1 MSLATDTAA
10 RTDRGAT
17 AVGADVIVDLKP
29 MWIGLAVLN
38 VFYLIVRVYE
48 QIYGW
53 RAGLDSFAPEFQTYW
68 LSILWTEIPLELVSG
83 IALAGYLWKTRIRD
97 MSAVTP
103 RQEMRAIVDN
113 AKWLTAYA
121 VAIYWGA
128 SFFTEQDGTWHM
140 TVIRDTDFTPSHIIE
155 FYMSYPIYSI
165 IAVGCFFHAK
175 TRIPYFSKG
184 YSLAYLIVAIGP
196 FMIIPNVGLNEW
208 GCLAPDFTIIYTNSF
223 VTRRAFISFAAL
235 GQSRPSRA
243 TSFWPCM
250 QFVHPRKMRVKT
262 LDGHLSALR
271 VGWRWTSSCRGLWES
286 CRCCRGCKG
295 G

>member
-1 MSLATDTAA
+1 MTSIIDTAA
-10 RTDRGAT
+10 RTDRAEV
-17 AVGADVIVDLKP
+17 AGADKIVDLRGL
-29 MWIGLAVLN
+29 WIGLAVLN
-38 VFYLIVRVYE
+38 VFYLIVRIYE

-68 LSILWTEIPLELVSG
+68 LSILWTEIPLELVCG
-83 IALAGYLWKTRIRD
+83 VALAGYLWKTRIRD
-97 MSAVTP
+97 MSTVTP
-103 RQEMRAIVDN
+103 RQELRAIVDN
-113 AKWLTAYA
+113 AKWLVAYS

-165 IAVGCFFHAK
+165 AAVGCFFHAK

-208 GCLAPDFTIIYTNSF
+208 GHTFWFMEELFVAPLHWGF
-223 VTRRAFISFAAL
+223 VFFGWMAL
-235 GQSRPSRA
+235 GVFGVVLQLLLNIQRLIGEEGVRLLTA
-243 TSFWPCM
+243 
-250 QFVHPRKMRVKT
+250 
-262 LDGHLSALR
+262 D
-271 VGWRWTSSCRGLWES
+271 
-286 CRCCRGCKG
+286 
-295 G
+295 

>member
-1 MSLATDTAA
+1 SEADRAHIPSIKNRGGANMSSTTETAA
-10 RTDRGAT
+10 GAAAGTDA
-17 AVGADVIVDLKP
+17 IVDLKG

-38 VFYLIVRVYE
+38 VFYLIVRIYE
-48 QIYGW
+48 QIFGW

-140 TVIRDTDFTPSHIIE
+140 TVIR
-155 FYMSYPIYSI
+155 
-165 IAVGCFFHAK
+165 
-175 TRIPYFSKG
+175 
-184 YSLAYLIVAIGP
+184 
-196 FMIIPNVGLNEW
+196 
-208 GCLAPDFTIIYTNSF
+208 
-223 VTRRAFISFAAL
+223 
-235 GQSRPSRA
+235 
-243 TSFWPCM
+243 
-250 QFVHPRKMRVKT
+250 
-262 LDGHLSALR
+262 
-271 VGWRWTSSCRGLWES
+271 
-286 CRCCRGCKG
+286 
-295 G
+295 

>member
-10 RTDRGAT
+10 RTDRGAA

-29 MWIGLAVLN
+29 MWIGLAVLS

-97 MSAVTP
+97 MSTVTP

-121 VAIYWGA
+121 VAIYWGRQLLHGA
-128 SFFTEQDGTWHM
+128 GRHLAAVQVFFCKFREGDFSVV
-140 TVIRDTDFTPSHIIE
+140 VI
-155 FYMSYPIYSI
+155 
-165 IAVGCFFHAK
+165 
-175 TRIPYFSKG
+175 
-184 YSLAYLIVAIGP
+184 
-196 FMIIPNVGLNEW
+196 
-208 GCLAPDFTIIYTNSF
+208 
-223 VTRRAFISFAAL
+223 
-235 GQSRPSRA
+235 
-243 TSFWPCM
+243 
-250 QFVHPRKMRVKT
+250 T
-262 LDGHLSALR
+262 LSG
-271 VGWRWTSSCRGLWES
+271 
-286 CRCCRGCKG
+286 
-295 G
+295 

>member
-1 MSLATDTAA
+1 MTSIVDTAA
-10 RTDRGAT
+10 RTDKSG
-17 AVGADVIVDLKP
+17 AVGADKIVDLRGL
-29 MWIGLAVLN
+29 WIGLVVLN
-38 VFYLIVRVYE
+38 VFYLIVRIYE

-68 LSILWTEIPLELVSG
+68 LSILWTEIPLELVCG
-83 IALAGYLWKTRIRD
+83 VALAGYLWKTRIRD
-97 MSAVTP
+97 MSTVTP
-103 RQEMRAIVDN
+103 RQELRAIVDN
-113 AKWLTAYA
+113 AKWLVAYS

-165 IAVGCFFHAK
+165 AAVGCFFHAK

-208 GCLAPDFTIIYTNSF
+208 GHTFWFMEELFVAPLHWGF
-223 VTRRAFISFAAL
+223 VFFGWMAL
-235 GQSRPSRA
+235 GVFGVVLQLLLNIRRLIGEEGVRLLTA
-243 TSFWPCM
+243 
-250 QFVHPRKMRVKT
+250 
-262 LDGHLSALR
+262 D
-271 VGWRWTSSCRGLWES
+271 
-286 CRCCRGCKG
+286 
-295 G
+295 